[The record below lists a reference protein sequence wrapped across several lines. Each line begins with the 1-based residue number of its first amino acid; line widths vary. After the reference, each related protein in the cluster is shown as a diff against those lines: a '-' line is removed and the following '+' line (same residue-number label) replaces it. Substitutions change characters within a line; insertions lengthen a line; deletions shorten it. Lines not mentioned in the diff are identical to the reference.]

1 MTKRISYENWFGFGR
16 DPGRGYWGGGGSCQ
30 RHRSASARCVEGVQV
45 KRSIQCQFRSSR
57 GRIRAASPVCGLV
70 SNVERP
76 AMWLVLAAVCLGAWD
91 VGADA
96 RKTHFLPPRDL
107 NRPDRIVGGEP
118 VNEGDLNYSQV
129 VVVTG
134 AWDLKQG
141 GNEYEVDKVIPAEYD
156 DSTLVHD
163 IALLKLKK
171 SSIPTREGA
180 TAVPISLE
188 TRKEVGVGTKCMIS
202 GWGRMEE
209 GGRALPHILR
219 AADVEVKSDSQCNET
234 YNSISYYVH
243 RSNVC
248 AGGETRDACQ
258 GDSGG
263 PLVCCEEGSM
273 EPEDCRLSGVTSW
286 GIGCARKGLPG
297 VYTEVAHYTDWIKE
311 VIANLALGYSQ
322 SSLSDR
328 NRSTVN
334 AGEVPTKASCNTCHL
349 EFNANVATIKR
360 HKGMQAHKNCEASRL
375 LREEW
380 MRKQEATATTSCR
393 GQKEHAMGVRLAT
406 IMVCFIAEHNLPF
419 SLVDHLVDLCKF
431 KFPDSK
437 DLT

>member
-1 MTKRISYENWFGFGR
+1 
-16 DPGRGYWGGGGSCQ
+16 
-30 RHRSASARCVEGVQV
+30 
-45 KRSIQCQFRSSR
+45 
-57 GRIRAASPVCGLV
+57 
-70 SNVERP
+70 
-76 AMWLVLAAVCLGAWD
+76 MWLVLAAVCLGAWD
-91 VGADA
+91 VGAYA

-118 VNEGDLNYSQV
+118 VNEGDLKWQISIQQKRGDTRAHFCGGSLISESWVVTAAHCTMGIDYSQV

-156 DSTLVHD
+156 DITLVHD

-311 VIANLALGYSQ
+311 VIASEDN
-322 SSLSDR
+322 SSLEKIGFFE
-328 NRSTVN
+328 
-334 AGEVPTKASCNTCHL
+334 GE
-349 EFNANVATIKR
+349 
-360 HKGMQAHKNCEASRL
+360 
-375 LREEW
+375 
-380 MRKQEATATTSCR
+380 
-393 GQKEHAMGVRLAT
+393 
-406 IMVCFIAEHNLPF
+406 
-419 SLVDHLVDLCKF
+419 
-431 KFPDSK
+431 
-437 DLT
+437 